1 MAGDS
6 KQQKSSQVSDAEG
19 SVRLHQH
26 ATDAVHN
33 RGIYRGKYMTLHDIA
48 ELIRNPI
55 QRKPT
60 PEELVLIR
68 MIEKLTNAIKSTVVG
83 K

>member
-6 KQQKSSQVSDAEG
+6 KQQKSSAVPDAEG
-19 SVRLHQH
+19 SIRVHQH
-26 ATDAVHN
+26 ATDAVRD

-48 ELIRNPI
+48 ERIRNPI

-68 MIEKLTNAIKSTVVG
+68 MIEKLTNALKSTVVG

>member
-1 MAGDS
+1 
-6 KQQKSSQVSDAEG
+6 
-19 SVRLHQH
+19 
-26 ATDAVHN
+26 
-33 RGIYRGKYMTLHDIA
+33 MTLYELS
-48 ELIRNPI
+48 ELIRNPV

-60 PEELVLIR
+60 PEERMLIR